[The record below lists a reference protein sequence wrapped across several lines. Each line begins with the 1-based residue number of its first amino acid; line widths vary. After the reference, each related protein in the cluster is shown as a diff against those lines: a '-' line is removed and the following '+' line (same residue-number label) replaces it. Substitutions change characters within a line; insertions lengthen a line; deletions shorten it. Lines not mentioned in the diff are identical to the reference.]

1 MPVPT
6 TQHTATRYST
16 MLCSYTHWASWK
28 LRHATI
34 SACILK
40 AQYAATCCIILIRH
54 VHKHVYKNILI
65 HVHTH
70 IHIPI
75 DFPANTTGYDSCA
88 YAKNDECDEPNIC
101 LPGTDTS
108 DCTLQQSGVGTCDGV
123 NETLSSADLNND
135 TAWEW
140 GTCWAACLIKYPDTL
155 VAINGPGMS
164 F

>member
-1 MPVPT
+1 
-6 TQHTATRYST
+6 
-16 MLCSYTHWASWK
+16 MLIYT
-28 LRHATI
+28 LGFLEVRHATI

-40 AQYAATCCIILIRH
+40 SQYAATCCIILIRH
-54 VHKHVYKNILI
+54 VDKHVYINILI
-65 HVHTH
+65 HVHIH

-88 YAKNDECDEPNIC
+88 YANNDECDEPNIC

-123 NETLSSADLNND
+123 NETLSSADLNNH
-135 TAWEW
+135 TAWDW
-140 GTCWAACLIKYPDTL
+140 GTCWTACLIKYPDTL